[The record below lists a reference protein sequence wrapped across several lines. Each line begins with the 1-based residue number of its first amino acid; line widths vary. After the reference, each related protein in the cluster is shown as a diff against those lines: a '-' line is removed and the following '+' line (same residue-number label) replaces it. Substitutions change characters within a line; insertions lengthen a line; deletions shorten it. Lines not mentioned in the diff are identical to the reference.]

1 MFRQPMKVG
10 LKTSNLPDDAI
21 DDIFAE
27 EELEKIISGQDGDE
41 QNDPTEDPTVE
52 KNDLSDITDAA
63 SVMAQYWNSRKKHV
77 KKMCHPQKW

>member
-1 MFRQPMKVG
+1 MFGQPMRVG

-21 DDIFAE
+21 DNIFAK
-27 EELEKIISGQDGDE
+27 EELDKIISGEDGDE

-52 KNDLSDITDAA
+52 ENDLPDITDAEGN
-63 SVMAQYWNSRKKHV
+63 WNSRKKHV

>member
-1 MFRQPMKVG
+1 M
-10 LKTSNLPDDAI
+10 SDLPDDAT

-27 EELEKIISGQDGDE
+27 DEWEKIISDQDGDE

-52 KNDLSDITDAA
+52 KNDLPDITDTEG
-63 SVMAQYWNSRKKHV
+63 SVLELKEEHV